1 MAVHNQISDL
11 STRPSQAHEP
21 SHSVASD
28 GFQQILAGMSA
39 RSVPD
44 PHASSPPA
52 LTGPYPLVS
61 EPPITEFN
69 RLSFGR
75 NRPNLTSRRRLAP
88 GELPDKMGCCVSTP
102 QATDPHNPSTSSPAR
117 WSTSLFEYRTA
128 ELHEA
133 NVDGICVG
141 LTAEWFSI
149 LSNTPSAR
157 MRALTPGS
165 QRHGAAAG
173 WQEQYQN
180 MKDDL
185 RREGAGTSQADLEAQ
200 NSVLREAGLQP
211 SGKEKVYEFGDPSS
225 LSRMV
230 EKITNDGSKHLL
242 SLYFAEGG
250 SHVVAT
256 SASNGSTTLFD
267 PNYGEFTVQPEE
279 MEGLWQSLANRY
291 RNPNQQYLT
300 TITTQKIY

>member
-1 MAVHNQISDL
+1 
-11 STRPSQAHEP
+11 
-21 SHSVASD
+21 
-28 GFQQILAGMSA
+28 MSA

-44 PHASSPPA
+44 THASSPPTP
-52 LTGPYPLVS
+52 TGPYSLLS
-61 EPPITEFN
+61 EPPITEFD

-75 NRPNLTSRRRLAP
+75 NRPNLTSRRRLPP
-88 GELPDKMGCCVSTP
+88 GELPDKMGCCVSRP
-102 QATDPHNPSTSSPAR
+102 QTSGPRNPSTSSPAR

-133 NVDGICVG
+133 NINGICVG

-165 QRHGAAAG
+165 QRHGAAAVR
-173 WQEQYQN
+173 QEQYQD
-180 MKDDL
+180 MKDHLL
-185 RREGAGTSQADLEAQ
+185 RRGAEASQADLEAQ

-211 SGKEKVYEFGDPSS
+211 SGKEKVYEFGDSSS

-230 EKITNDGSKHLL
+230 GKITNDGSKYLL

-291 RNPNQQYLT
+291 RNPNQQHLT
-300 TITTQKIY
+300 TITTQKVY

>member
-44 PHASSPPA
+44 PHASSPSA
-52 LTGPYPLVS
+52 LTGPYSLLS
-61 EPPITEFN
+61 DPPITEFD
-69 RLSFGR
+69 RLSFGG
-75 NRPNLTSRRRLAP
+75 NRPNLASRRRLPP
-88 GELPDKMGCCVSTP
+88 GELPDKTGCCVSTP
-102 QATDPHNPSTSSPAR
+102 QTTDAHNPSTSSPAR
-117 WSTSLFEYRTA
+117 SSTSLFEYRTA

-133 NVDGICVG
+133 NIHGICVG
-141 LTAEWFSI
+141 LTAEWFSL

-165 QRHGAAAG
+165 QRHGSAAVR
-173 WQEQYQN
+173 QEQYQD
-180 MKDDL
+180 MKDHLL
-185 RREGAGTSQADLEAQ
+185 RAGAGASQADLEAQ

-211 SGKEKVYEFGDPSS
+211 SGKEKVYEFGDSSS

-230 EKITNDGSKHLL
+230 GKITNDGSKYLL

-267 PNYGEFTVQPEE
+267 PNYGEFTVQPDE

-291 RNPNQQYLT
+291 RNPNQQHLT
-300 TITTQKIY
+300 TIITQKIY

>member
-1 MAVHNQISDL
+1 
-11 STRPSQAHEP
+11 
-21 SHSVASD
+21 
-28 GFQQILAGMSA
+28 MSA

-44 PHASSPPA
+44 SHASSPPTP
-52 LTGPYPLVS
+52 TGPYSLLS
-61 EPPITEFN
+61 EPPITEFD

-75 NRPNLTSRRRLAP
+75 NRPNLTSRRRLPP

-102 QATDPHNPSTSSPAR
+102 QTSGPRNPSTSSPAR

-133 NVDGICVG
+133 NINGICVG

-165 QRHGAAAG
+165 QRHGAAAVR
-173 WQEQYQN
+173 QEQYQD
-180 MKDDL
+180 MKDHLL
-185 RREGAGTSQADLEAQ
+185 RRGAEASQADLEAQ

-211 SGKEKVYEFGDPSS
+211 SGKEKVYEFGDSSS

-230 EKITNDGSKHLL
+230 GKITNDGSKYLL

-250 SHVVAT
+250 SHVIAT

-267 PNYGEFTVQPEE
+267 PNHGEFTVQPEE
-279 MEGLWQSLANRY
+279 MEGLWQSLADRY
-291 RNPNQQYLT
+291 RNPNQQHLT
-300 TITTQKIY
+300 TITTQKVY

>member
-11 STRPSQAHEP
+11 STRSSQAHEL

-44 PHASSPPA
+44 PHASSPPTP
-52 LTGPYPLVS
+52 TGPYSLFS

-133 NVDGICVG
+133 NIHGICVG

-165 QRHGAAAG
+165 QRHGAAAV
-173 WQEQYQN
+173 WQERYQE
-180 MKDDL
+180 MKDHL
-185 RREGAGTSQADLEAQ
+185 RRGGAGGSQADLEAQ

-230 EKITNDGSKHLL
+230 GKITNDGSKHLL

>member
-61 EPPITEFN
+61 EPPITELN

-75 NRPNLTSRRRLAP
+75 NRLNLTSRRRLAP

-133 NVDGICVG
+133 NIDGICVG

-165 QRHGAAAG
+165 QRHRAAAV

>member
-165 QRHGAAAG
+165 QRHRAAAV